1 MVFRVTGARQVI
13 VHGTPPQIRMAGRT
27 LGVVRCDTPEEAE
40 AVAAV
45 TWPGWYRSI
54 RQIEPA
60 AEAVA

>member
-27 LGVVRCDTPEEAE
+27 LGVVRCETPEEAQ
-40 AVAAV
+40 AVAADI
-45 TWPGWYRSI
+45 WPGWHLTL

-60 AEAVA
+60 TEAVA